1 MGGGK
6 DTESHVGLDCSLRKH
21 AQRDA
26 PSCAGIRYWRI
37 SYRGGFAAC
46 VPARQKCSESA
57 GRIRHV
63 DLVDGPDNGNAERAE
78 PRLDRGL
85 REVFGDELFVRR
97 SSPLRRTVWSF
108 MPRQGSMPTPSPTC
122 RHASAGGCCEF
133 SPAAW
138 PAVRRRRTRNGAM
151 GTWRW
156 LFGRRLAATLPRGVD
171 RSDRRPDSAAEHP
184 PPPLLRRASA
194 VGCSREISA
203 AALNGRTWPTAANV
217 PSVKQT
223 LWLKSA
229 IRMSV
234 GPLSTQSGLS
244 RVTS

>member
-1 MGGGK
+1 MAMPNVRSLAWTAVCAK
-6 DTESHVGLDCSLRKH
+6 CS
-21 AQRDA
+21 ATNC
-26 PSCAGIRYWRI
+26 SCAVR
-37 SYRGGFAAC
+37 
-46 VPARQKCSESA
+46 ARFGVRCGLSCRDRDRCQRHRRRA
-57 GRIRHV
+57 GMR
-63 DLVDGPDNGNAERAE
+63 P
-78 PRLDRGL
+78 
-85 REVFGDELFVRR
+85 
-97 SSPLRRTVWSF
+97 
-108 MPRQGSMPTPSPTC
+108 
-122 RHASAGGCCEF
+122 
-133 SPAAW
+133 PAAVASFRPPW
-138 PAVRRRRTRNGAM
+138 PAARRRRTRNGAM
-151 GTWRW
+151 GAWRW